1 MNHKNTLF
9 YKGISGFTA
18 RNHFELLTKAA
29 DSPYRWWFEALRC
42 SKDYWWVCKQ
52 RGKTLDPD
60 LKRVWKAFGDVFAME
75 FAEWWIRIGYALFQE
90 QVSPPKIERVDEM
103 TVRDHL
109 RNPKRMLLSIPT
121 DISERTLKKQFLDA
135 IRELGVRKVRKGDA
149 QFTLLKVKGIRLKV
163 LETAVRVWNMRWQ
176 LDYEKAHPTPD
187 VPPSNL
193 SLYDIGAE
201 LDISPQH
208 KRKVGEPL
216 EARILK
222 ERVMRVAVIR
232 MTNRAETLMAN
243 AEIGLF
249 PSYDKVK
256 PRKRW
261 TAEQSKAL
269 ENAVAAGKWVAP
281 GISWIDWDR
290 LRQRYVRGAIW

>member
-1 MNHKNTLF
+1 MNRKNTLF

-18 RNHFELLTKAA
+18 RNHFDLLMKAA

-42 SKDYWWVCKQ
+42 SKDYWWICKQ

-60 LKRVWKAFGDVFAME
+60 LKRVWKAFGNVFSIE
-75 FAEWWIRIGYALFQE
+75 FDEWWIRIGYALFQE
-90 QVSPPKIERVDEM
+90 QFSPPKIECVDEM

-109 RNPKRMLLSIPT
+109 RNPMRMLLSVPT

-135 IRELGVRKVRKGDA
+135 VRDLGVRKVRKGDA
-149 QFTLLKVKGIRLKV
+149 KFKLLKVKGIRLKV
-163 LETAVRVWNMRWQ
+163 LETALRVWNMRWQ

-187 VPPSNL
+187 VSPSNL
-193 SLYDIGAE
+193 NLYDIGAE
-201 LDISPQH
+201 LGMSPQH

-232 MTNRAETLMAN
+232 MTNRAEALMAN

-249 PSYDKVK
+249 PSYAKVK

-261 TAEQSKAL
+261 TAEQAKSL
-269 ENAVAAGKWVAP
+269 EKSVAAGKWVAP
-281 GISWIDWDR
+281 GISWIDWDM
-290 LRQRYVRGAIW
+290 LRQRYVRGSIW